1 LQKLDKA
8 KSEFISLASHQ
19 LRTPL
24 TIIKGYVSMILEGSW
39 GKVTDSQKRTIRKKF
54 I

>member
-1 LQKLDKA
+1 
-8 KSEFISLASHQ
+8 LASHQ

-39 GKVTDSQKRTIRKKF
+39 GKVTDSQKEQLEKIYTE
-54 I
+54 